1 MLTVQTQK
9 SEPRVESTSLRRLM
23 VTCLLPVSLL
33 LLSAPIAQSFNPKIP
48 VRATKV
54 SKSELVTQ
62 VEYRKAALKTVER
75 LAEEMRRTDGKAH
88 ITSKEL
94 KELRG
99 AL

>member
-1 MLTVQTQK
+1 
-9 SEPRVESTSLRRLM
+9 M

-33 LLSAPIAQSFNPKIP
+33 LLSTPIAQSFNPKPP

-54 SKSELVTQ
+54 SKTELLTQSEQ
-62 VEYRKAALKTVER
+62 RKAALKTVER
-75 LAEEMRRTDGKAH
+75 LETEMCRTGGKAH